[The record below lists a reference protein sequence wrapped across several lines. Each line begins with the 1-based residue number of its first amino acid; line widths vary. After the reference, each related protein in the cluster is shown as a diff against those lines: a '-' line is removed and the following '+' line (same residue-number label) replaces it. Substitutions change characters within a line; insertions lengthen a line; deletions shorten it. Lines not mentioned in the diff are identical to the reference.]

1 MSYALAMRTKILFIS
16 SGILFLSVAVLR
28 LSADEVDMQNGDRYF
43 GKVLSVSADV
53 VVLQSE
59 VLGKINVP
67 RKNVASLAFGTN
79 AVTAISVATNPPAAL
94 SAPAMTDTNSDFSTA
109 LRVSGADTNAIQSIR
124 EQMLAASPEAAG
136 KYDEMV
142 NGLLSGQLNVDDLR
156 REAQSDADQLRALK
170 RELGPDAGE
179 SLDGYLDVLDDFLKE
194 SNSAAG
200 STNAA
205 TVSPPKAQLH

>member
-1 MSYALAMRTKILFIS
+1 MSYALAMRTKFLFVSFGIVFMFIATIS
-16 SGILFLSVAVLR
+16 LR
-28 LSADEVDMQNGDRYF
+28 ADEVEMQNGDRYF
-43 GKVLSVSADV
+43 GKVLSVSADTV
-53 VVLQSE
+53 TLESE

-79 AVTAISVATNPPAAL
+79 AVTAISVPTNPPTASSASAVADTNADFSAAL
-94 SAPAMTDTNSDFSTA
+94 RDS
-109 LRVSGADTNAIQSIR
+109 RADTNAIQSIR

-194 SNSAAG
+194 SGSVAG

-205 TVSPPKAQLH
+205 SVSQPKAQVH